1 MKQWKKEICD
11 TQPEEVQLI
20 APELLMQRRNIK
32 VVEHESTDN
41 MEAYTDYECESREI
55 SVSEYEMI
63 KSVEQ
68 INTDKAIEDYTLQ
81 LMEEGV
87 L

>member
-32 VVEHESTDN
+32 VVEHEATDN
-41 MEAYTDYECESREI
+41 MEAYTDYECVIFNRFI
-55 SVSEYEMI
+55 RVNLFNAFDHFI
-63 KSVEQ
+63 
-68 INTDKAIEDYTLQ
+68 L
-81 LMEEGV
+81 
-87 L
+87 

>member
-32 VVEHESTDN
+32 VV
-41 MEAYTDYECESREI
+41 
-55 SVSEYEMI
+55 
-63 KSVEQ
+63 
-68 INTDKAIEDYTLQ
+68 
-81 LMEEGV
+81 
-87 L
+87 

>member
-1 MKQWKKEICD
+1 MYYSG
-11 TQPEEVQLI
+11 L
-20 APELLMQRRNIK
+20 RRQMVLNL
-32 VVEHESTDN
+32 
-41 MEAYTDYECESREI
+41 YTDYECESREI